1 MIISWTRTPA
11 RGCRRRRKTT
21 RDERRGTRD
30 REGAREKRRWL
41 EVEKRRRREERRVE
55 QREPEVVA
63 EEESGGAEEQRFQSL
78 DVRWQETS
86 WGGEGRRGA
95 SRVAKGKVGPEGGG
109 LGERRREANGG
120 KPGKGRAPEEAAPS
134 LERDESEQRNAV
146 CRRRHHRRHRRRH
159 HRRDRCRHR
168 REDNVGGTN
177 GHARVCRDTTAT
189 FWPPPETKWLPRLLT
204 SPRDGDKTFSL
215 LASFSSQTPDQ
226 RSNSF
231 QSYFS
236 FAESFNEP
244 RYLFHDAPIGLPDP
258 SHVRR
263 DPIVFPSMARCVS
276 SNAEPS
282 FRVSP
287 LPPTATLGI
296 ARYFGKTFLAP
307 SRDRLGESRRNAVGS
322 TARDSTV
329 NGRARF
335 GNRAGSYLSSQLR
348 IRCARHRCDYFAAR
362 SVNTPATDSRS
373 IRGVNLSKALASA
386 RHSEY
391 HLNALS
397 VAAYTR
403 LRSRVNDGRGIGRR
417 WRWRGPRC
425 RADFVARRKRRST
438 LDRLL
443 LADEQRDRRL
453 QDGSTYEP
461 EKAWYFSTG
470 RGGRRF
476 LVGRRSA
483 LLRAEV
489 RETSL
494 SETLIGE
501 RREPRGR
508 SDHRSF
514 RFASLGC
521 F

>member
-1 MIISWTRTPA
+1 M
-11 RGCRRRRKTT
+11 
-21 RDERRGTRD
+21 
-30 REGAREKRRWL
+30 
-41 EVEKRRRREERRVE
+41 E
-55 QREPEVVA
+55 QREP
-63 EEESGGAEEQRFQSL
+63 GGRRGGGKRRCRGAEVSELGRAVAR
-78 DVRWQETS
+78 DVV
-86 WGGEGRRGA
+86 GRRGA

-146 CRRRHHRRHRRRH
+146 CRRRHHRRRHRRH

-226 RSNSF
+226 RSNSIR
-231 QSYFS
+231 SYFS

-244 RYLFHDAPIGLPDP
+244 RYLFPDAPTGLPGAQATFRLPFDRAL
-258 SHVRR
+258 HLVERR
-263 DPIVFPSMARCVS
+263 AEFPRLSTTSDRNLGNCALLRKDVCRVVARS
-276 SNAEPS
+276 LR
-282 FRVSP
+282 RV
-287 LPPTATLGI
+287 
-296 ARYFGKTFLAP
+296 AP
-307 SRDRLGESRRNAVGS
+307 ERRS
-322 TARDSTV
+322 IERARDSTV

-348 IRCARHRCDYFAAR
+348 IRCARHRCNYFAAR
-362 SVNTPATDSRS
+362 PVNTPATDSRS

-403 LRSRVNDGRGIGRR
+403 LRSRVNAGRGIGRR
-417 WRWRGPRC
+417 RRWRGPSC
-425 RADFVARRKRRST
+425 RANFVARRERRST
-438 LDRLL
+438 LDRPL
-443 LADEQRDRRL
+443 LADQRRDRRL